1 MLEIQRRSEKEM
13 GKAEKLMK
21 KHFWFFMAQKEREVP
36 AGGRKLNKSW
46 DAHEK
51 DRCEEE
57 KAKEEEEELLPWKIW
72 MKENK
77 LQGGTNA
84 EGYQVIYVDIPTWI
98 SIQKRNTE
106 VGNDM
111 FRLFKIKILLGS
123 LRKTRLMVQFN
134 ICGPIFMQALA
145 SLIQRCVSR
154 I

>member
-1 MLEIQRRSEKEM
+1 
-13 GKAEKLMK
+13 
-21 KHFWFFMAQKEREVP
+21 
-36 AGGRKLNKSW
+36 
-46 DAHEK
+46 
-51 DRCEEE
+51 
-57 KAKEEEEELLPWKIW
+57 

-145 SLIQRCVSR
+145 SLIKRCVSR